1 MANGIVKHDYNNT
14 PIRQRTSDDYVCLTD
29 LAQSEGRRV
38 GDFLDLPRTQEY
50 ISALAKDL
58 SLLPENLVI
67 KGRGRNGSTYGHPE
81 LAMKMA
87 QWVSIPCE
95 IWANRTLVRVVK
107 EQSQSQQTQLPPADI
122 RIVSL
127 LGSLKDLGVDLDN
140 PRFNQHIQ
148 DFVLNKILG
157 VAPSLEGDKEQ
168 WAGVAEVAEE
178 MGYPIALV
186 TRHRSPLGK
195 FVAAF
200 DLTRKS
206 EKRFCNGQNRSINLY
221 LVCDELKNAIAEF
234 MDAKVLSTAI

>member
-1 MANGIVKHDYNNT
+1 MANGIVKHDYNGT
-14 PIRQRTSDDYVCLTD
+14 PIRQKLSDDYVCLTD
-29 LAQSEGRRV
+29 MAKVEGRRV
-38 GDFLDLPRTQEY
+38 GDYLDLPETRRY

-58 SLLPENLVI
+58 SLLPEDLVV
-67 KGRGRNGSTYGHPE
+67 KKEGRNGGSYAHPE
-81 LAMKMA
+81 IAIDCA
-87 QWVSIPCE
+87 QWVSVE
-95 IWANRTLVRVVK
+95 FRVWANRTLVRAVK
-107 EQSQSQQTQLPPADI
+107 DQSQSQQAQLPPADI

-157 VAPSLEGDKEQ
+157 VAPSLDEAKEQ

-178 MGYPIALV
+178 MGYPIALI

-221 LVCDELKNAIAEF
+221 LVCDELKSAIAEF